1 MTKTI
6 ALIIMFVSMVAKAQP
21 SKVDCPTTQVHIETN
36 KAIKWSNDLA
46 VQKLMVVRNEAT
58 GKYYPKEVTKQTSG
72 NLSLKD
78 FPSNKR
84 GYKIILLDASE
95 KAVNLVTSKTKDC
108 VKLGDCSMDIK
119 DIELTAKTCNFLV
132 SPVFYP

>member
-1 MTKTI
+1 MIKTI
-6 ALIIMFVSMVAKAQP
+6 ALMIMFVSMAQAQP
-21 SKVDCPTTQVHIETN
+21 SKNVECPTTQVHIETN
-36 KAIKWSNDLA
+36 KAIKWSNELA

-58 GKYYPKEVTKQTSG
+58 GKYYPKEVVKQTSG

-95 KAVNLVTSKTKDC
+95 KAVSLVNTKTKDC

-119 DIELTAKTCNFLV
+119 DIELTTKTCNFLV
-132 SPVFYP
+132 SSVFYP